1 MYNAPPSSVAV
12 LFVKLMLVIDA
23 LPPIQYIPPPL
34 IAVFLENVALVIEPS
49 RPFQYIA
56 PPNVALE
63 LEKSAL
69 DTETSDPETYNIPPF
84 SVALIL
90 DNVKL
95 NRFPLFPFQ
104 YIAPPFIAVAPS
116 NTESDNSPLSLAQY
130 IAPPF
135 SVAELL
141 INIPPLR
148 LPFLIPPIYTAP
160 PKSAKLLVKFTLVML
175 PLSVGQ

>member
-1 MYNAPPSSVAV
+1 MYSAPPSSVAE
-12 LFVKLMLVIDA
+12 LFVKLIFVIVA

-34 IAVFLENVALVIEPS
+34 TAVFLENVALVSEPS

-63 LEKSAL
+63 LAKFEL
-69 DTETSDPETYNIPPF
+69 DTLTSDPETYRIPPF

-90 DNVKL
+90 VSVRL

-104 YIAPPFIAVAPS
+104 YIAPPFVAVALS
-116 NTESDNSPLSLAQY
+116 NIESDSSPLSLAQY

-135 SVAELL
+135 SVAELF
-141 INIPPLR
+141 INLPPLK

-160 PKSAKLLVKFTLVML
+160 PKSAKLRVKFTLVIL